1 LVKHQEQ
8 QSEEIGYSVAN
19 EEISESLLLRCWNK
33 TLEPVYEAIA
43 VNKESGAKYHERF
56 VNYLDEL
63 PMDVKQKKRWLA
75 SVINPK
81 TGDYYTL
88 DQLIAAGKISAA
100 EKKLYGD
107 KPLPRRE
114 LTQLLRYQTDDGREW
129 LVRTE
134 IWYGLNISGAVV
146 SISVN
151 NLDFAKQV
159 VPRAESTPQDP
170 TVQGSPEVKILQIGR
185 PLPSYETANKLWL
198 TPFTKENLLSA
209 LQKASKPSD
218 PRLHGHI
225 SLSISKDGA
234 HNPISVSDLDTFTNA
249 DFNDLW
255 TRLTS
260 PAPQINLN
268 PKSLETFIKM
278 DRESRES
285 HEQYK

>member
-1 LVKHQEQ
+1 MKPLQLTKNLVH
-8 QSEEIGYSVAN
+8 
-19 EEISESLLLRCWNK
+19 
-33 TLEPVYEAIA
+33 
-43 VNKESGAKYHERF
+43 
-56 VNYLDEL
+56 

-88 DQLIAAGKISAA
+88 DQLQAAGKISNA

-114 LTQLLRYQTDDGREW
+114 LTQLLRYQTDDNKEW
-129 LVRTE
+129 MVRTE

-170 TVQGSPEVKILQIGR
+170 TIQGSPEVKILKIGNC
-185 PLPSYETANKLWL
+185 LPSYETANKVWL
-198 TPFTKENLLSA
+198 TPFSKENLLAA

-225 SLSISKDGA
+225 SLTIHKDGA
-234 HNPISVSDLDTFTNA
+234 HNPISVSDLDTFTNVP
-249 DFNDLW
+249 FNDLW
-255 TRLTS
+255 ARLTA
-260 PAPQINLN
+260 PTPQINLN
-268 PKSLETFIKM
+268 PKSLESFIKM